1 MVINQGGQIKFDFK
15 EPTFGRHI
23 YKIERRFIAK
33 PTGKR
38 GFCKQSNFEIFTFA
52 IYQGKHNCH
61 QSSKG
66 PVEQCGNF
74 DHDGVNHSNHMTLK
88 SKYANFRDDYLCV
101 FC

>member
-15 EPTFGRHI
+15 EPTFGRP
-23 YKIERRFIAK
+23 YKIERRFIAN

-52 IYQGKHNCH
+52 LFSRENIIVINHPKD
-61 QSSKG
+61 
-66 PVEQCGNF
+66 EQCGNF

-88 SKYANFRDDYLCV
+88 SKYANFRDHYLCV